1 MIRKLLLTVVFGTL
15 SAIAMAQT
23 ITTHVVQRGETAES
37 IATLYSITTE
47 QLFKANPGA
56 EDLFYVGLK
65 LNIPEKKVAQKQP
78 TATTVVSIQTDSASN
93 TSKNAVVQSSNKP
106 MLQST
111 KTSRREKSNL
121 NIKAIA
127 GVTFGT
133 WVGKDFKDGKV
144 TDYNEYS
151 STETKNK
158 ANYQFHIGAITDYYF
173 TKNLYTGLGIVFNKT
188 GYKQSAFATSGQYWV
203 DEGGNYDMSENV
215 TMSVSKLDIPIH
227 IGGTYNISQD
237 SRLFIEVGP
246 YLSFAL
252 NGSKKRKG
260 ERIYYEDIH
269 SSSTEHI
276 SEKEKLDEGSL
287 KDYNK
292 FGYGLSVTAGIS
304 FKNFILQCT
313 YQRELNKTIKKKKEY
328 EQNILLSL
336 GYEF

>member
-65 LNIPEKKVAQKQP
+65 LNIPAKKMTQEQP
-78 TATTVVSIQTDSASN
+78 TATAVVPVKTDSASIA
-93 TSKNAVVQSSNKP
+93 SKNAVVQSSNNP

-111 KTSRREKSNL
+111 KTSKQEKNNL
-121 NIKAIA
+121 NIKVIA
-127 GVTFGT
+127 GATLGT

-144 TDYNEYS
+144 TDDNGNS
-151 STETKNK
+151 NTETKNK
-158 ANYQFHIGAITDYYF
+158 VNYQFHIGAITDYHF
-173 TKNLYTGLGIVFNKT
+173 TKSLYAGLGIVFNKT
-188 GYKQSAFATSGQYWV
+188 GYKQSAFTTSGQYWV

-227 IGGTYNISQD
+227 IGGTYDISEN

-269 SSSTEHI
+269 SSSTEHY

-304 FKNFILQCT
+304 FKHFILQCT
-313 YQRELNKTIKKKKEY
+313 YQRELSKTIKKKKEY
-328 EQNILLSL
+328 EQNVLLSL